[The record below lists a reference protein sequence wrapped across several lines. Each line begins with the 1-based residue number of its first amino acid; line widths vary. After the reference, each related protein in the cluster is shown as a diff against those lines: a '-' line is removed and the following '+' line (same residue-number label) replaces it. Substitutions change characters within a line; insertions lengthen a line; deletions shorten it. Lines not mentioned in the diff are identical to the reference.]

1 MENNLKPQEVDLEK
15 MLTPDMAKAIDMLGY
30 LFLKEKGFDTSRC
43 EQRDRKGASA
53 RNRLKKAIAAK
64 GLQLKIHYHTVENK
78 IYVYLTLNRIS
89 DGRKMASSRS
99 IEFDCQI
106 IEVNSKEGGDKK
118 SE

>member
-53 RNRLKKAIAAK
+53 RNL
-64 GLQLKIHYHTVENK
+64 
-78 IYVYLTLNRIS
+78 
-89 DGRKMASSRS
+89 
-99 IEFDCQI
+99 I
-106 IEVNSKEGGDKK
+106 IEIVMLNLVNPI
-118 SE
+118 